1 MGLDLA
7 IVKSRHGERPVWN
20 DNNELAYGRKAWE
33 ICYELGAGGSPNGK
47 YELTHDYWDDLMKK
61 IAPIG
66 DKLPKIHQAYAD
78 VTYTYEGEIKN
89 ATPEQRA
96 LIDEYEDWYDATWDE
111 TPTLGYDFSVGY
123 MQNFWDAR
131 YVVNILLDNPDYD
144 VWVIVSY

>member
-7 IVKSRHGERPVWN
+7 IVKSKHGERPVWN

-47 YELTHDYWDDLMKK
+47 YELTHDYWDGLMKK

-66 DKLPKIHQAYAD
+66 DKLPEIRQAYYDAMIYD
-78 VTYTYEGEIKN
+78 NDEKPTARQKM
-89 ATPEQRA
+89 
-96 LIDEYEDWYDATWDE
+96 LIDEYEKWYDDTWDE

-144 VWVIVSY
+144 VWVMVSY